1 MAFDLLIYY
10 GAVNYFLNS
19 LFKIIIDSEEIAE
32 MYREV
37 PCILYPIS
45 PRAII
50 LHNYS
55 TVSKPENWLRYSL
68 HHLFVFHQLYIS
80 SLICMCRE
88 LHAVLSRVTSCIH
101 CHSILNIP
109 LPQAPSYY
117 LFIFTPILL
126 TTPSL

>member
-55 TVSKPENWLRYSL
+55 TVSKPEN
-68 HHLFVFHQLYIS
+68 
-80 SLICMCRE
+80 
-88 LHAVLSRVTSCIH
+88 
-101 CHSILNIP
+101 
-109 LPQAPSYY
+109 
-117 LFIFTPILL
+117 
-126 TTPSL
+126 